1 MSSKIIANN
10 SVHSLIHVVIINDS
24 SIIGAPMKIFIVS
37 IRTIALDKGISEG
50 PGCRKVVAL
59 NSYLIVDITWCFIK
73 FPFLPFIPH
82 NYLLIT
88 HTWATFSLLPF
99 FFITQCLLFHILN
112 LDP

>member
-1 MSSKIIANN
+1 
-10 SVHSLIHVVIINDS
+10 
-24 SIIGAPMKIFIVS
+24 MKIFIVS

-59 NSYLIVDITWCFIK
+59 NSYLLGHLFFT
-73 FPFLPFIPH
+73 PG
-82 NYLLIT
+82 
-88 HTWATFSLLPF
+88 